1 VRLVAALEELEEA
14 RSVWLAYEAG
24 FTERRRREKHDGLRR
39 PGSVD
44 DWHRLTWGGF
54 GVAWCDDPQV
64 HPHEPLAEV
73 LRRII
78 SALEREPGSV
88 CPVCTGERLVWMY
101 GLAHEPSSGPVC
113 TDCGIV
119 VPAPVLTPETLTAT
133 RRVRLLVSA

>member
-1 VRLVAALEELEEA
+1 
-14 RSVWLAYEAG
+14 
-24 FTERRRREKHDGLRR
+24 
-39 PGSVD
+39 VD